1 MAGVKITDLGSLG
14 SAASDDL
21 LYIVDVNDFSESP
34 QGTSKKIQVQ
44 NIATAIGLESGTYTP
59 TVSGETDSII
69 VGVNSAT
76 YMRIGNVVNCAIQI
90 SIQMGSGLDTGSFDL
105 SLPVASNFT
114 NEKELIGSLQWAYSG
129 FYDQIQG
136 LTISSNPTSDTCNIA
151 LLTKD
156 VTALMEYCN
165 LTFQYEVLS

>member
-44 NIATAIGLESGTYTP
+44 NIATAIGLESGVFTCTP
-59 TVSGETDSII
+59 SGESNGIGVSCDNATFIR
-69 VGVNSAT
+69 VGN
-76 YMRIGNVVNCAIQI
+76 IVNCSVLLGITLDATE
-90 SIQMGSGLDTGSFDL
+90 DTGSFEL
-105 SLPVASNFT
+105 SLPVATDLT
-114 NEKELIGSLQWAYSG
+114 NIKQLFGLLQWAYTG

-136 LTISSNPTSDTCNIA
+136 LTIGANTTNNTCEVA

-156 VTALMEYCN
+156 IGAVMEYC
-165 LTFQYEVLS
+165 TIQVQYEIV